1 MANVLV
7 NGWRAIVTG
16 ALRVIQTEPKYI
28 GVGTGAGTA
37 AATDTTLFSEKA
49 ADLSATSGTRIT
61 GTSSQVTTTTT
72 NDTYQ
77 LVGTLTMT
85 GAGPTS
91 VTNVG
96 QFDNSTI
103 GSGNLFSK
111 ADFAGIPL
119 SLNDQITFTLKSQIN

>member
-37 AATDTTLFSEKA
+37 AAIDTTLFSEKA
-49 ADLSATSGTRIT
+49 ADLSSTSGTRIT

-77 LVGTLTMT
+77 LVGTLTAT
-85 GAGPTS
+85 GAGS

-111 ADFAGIPL
+111 ADFTAIPL
-119 SLNDQITFTLKSQIN
+119 AVNDQITFTLKTQIS